1 MKFSVKYKIFE
12 RFYISSHIYSF
23 RGYDVNKFYKVI
35 WSNILQNWVVVS
47 ELSTSTKKKV
57 SISLWGGFSFFSCFA
72 SAADITC
79 SYYDCYA
86 DGDITVSTSLNLNDR
101 QYTGPGSILTIG
113 NTSESEVNVVYGG
126 ELTTSLI
133 NVGKGGQGTLNIIN
147 GGGVNI
153 SDSNYSYPLSVGNDY
168 KGTINVNGNGS
179 FLNYNS
185 SREINIGNSSPGYLN
200 ITNGGKFISTP
211 SDSIWGS
218 IYAGGRGGASGV
230 IKVSGKGSLL
240 EPAYR
245 LYVGVWGDGKLEVTD
260 SGVVNT
266 SDFSMGYNNSGETI
280 VSGAG
285 SQLNITNSLNI
296 VTTTNINARGTLIIN
311 NGGKVTADT
320 IALGSTDSFDKPSTG
335 VAEVLIGG
343 EDNNII
349 QEAGILDANRFI
361 FRGENTSLTIKHA
374 SDNFNLVSDIS
385 SQGLFSNQTYYYGSI
400 NAVHGLTTLSGNNS
414 GYNGALNI
422 SSPARISVTEQNNLG
437 NATIANDGTLSITS
451 QGNWTFSNTMTG
463 LGFLDVNTGN
473 NTFSF
478 QNATNTAGFRGTLM
492 LSDTSFDLS
501 GDNTAALVYSSL
513 YAGSGSM
520 VTVGAGT
527 QNIDGLGFNGG
538 TVDFGKIAPGEKQS
552 NNMVHVSSLDLQGG
566 GAVQVDASGDVI
578 ADTVSR
584 DVNTS
589 LSLLEQDDENA
600 AIQLVSV
607 SGNGRVVGSAGGLQL
622 QDQSGQ
628 RITDGIQ
635 HAVIQNG
642 QKVAEGTYDYRLTSG
657 TNNDGLYI
665 GYGLTQ
671 LNLLTSGTDALELD
685 ANGKT
690 GNAADMSARII
701 GTGDLAFNSQKGET
715 VSLSNQN
722 NDYTGVTDIRGGNV
736 LMNSNS
742 ALGQTSEIRLA
753 ADTQLDMNGHSQT
766 AGKLNGTAGSVLNIN
781 GGNLTLTEG
790 GVSAG
795 ILSGNGALNVSGGV
809 LDITGASSTFTASTT
824 IAKDAVVRMNDVSGL
839 GTGNISNAGTL
850 SLTHVSGSL
859 GNNLSGTGTVSLLSS
874 DTQLSGNNSGYSGLF
889 VVDES
894 SQLTASATENLGT
907 ASVNNSGTLVLNS
920 ATGWQLTN
928 DVSGSGTVRK
938 TGSGSLTVGN
948 NASWTGLTDIDAG
961 TLILG
966 KADAPVMLAS
976 SQVNIAENG
985 TLSGFG
991 GVSGNVTNSGTLD
1004 LRADAPGNVL
1014 TVGGNYTG
1022 NNGTLLMNTVLGDDS
1037 SATDKLVI
1045 KGDASGQTRVEVT
1058 KAGGTGAQTLNGIE
1072 LIHVDGNA
1080 DSAEFVQVGRIAAGA
1095 YDYTLGRG
1103 QGSNSGNWYLTSGK
1117 NTPDPEPTPTPDPDS
1132 KPEPVPGGY
1141 DNDLRPEA
1149 GSYTANMAAANT
1161 MFVTRL
1167 HERLGPVQ
1175 YTDVMTAETKN
1186 TSMWMRHEGGHNRWR
1201 DGTGQ
1206 LKTQGNRYVV
1216 QLGGDIAQWG
1226 WGETDRW
1233 HLGVMAGYG
1242 NDHNNTDSVRTG
1254 YRSKG
1259 SVNGYSA
1266 GLYATWFASDET
1278 HNGAYLDMW
1287 AQYGWFDNHVKGDGL
1302 PGESWKSK
1310 GLTASLETGYT
1321 WKAGEFSGNHGSLNE
1336 WYVQPQAQVVWMGVK
1351 ADEHRESNGTR
1362 VENTGD
1368 GNVRTR
1374 LGVKTWIKGHNRM
1387 DDGKSREFRPFVEV
1401 NWLHNTRDFGT
1412 RMNGVTVHQDGARNI
1427 GEVKAGVEGQINDRL
1442 NLWGNVGV
1450 QAGDKGYSDT
1460 SAMLGVKYTF

>member
-1 MKFSVKYKIFE
+1 M
-12 RFYISSHIYSF
+12 
-23 RGYDVNKFYKVI
+23 NKFYKVI

-57 SISLWGGFSFFSCFA
+57 SVSLWAGFSFCSCFA

-79 SYYDCYA
+79 NYADCNA
-86 DGDITVSTSLNLNDR
+86 DGDITVSTSLNLNDNW
-101 QYTGPGSILTIG
+101 YTEQTGLGTVLNIG

-133 NVGKGGQGTLNIIN
+133 NVGKGGEGTLNIIN

-153 SDSNYSYPLSVGNDY
+153 SDYNYAYPLSVGNGY

-179 FLNYNS
+179 FLNYNLS
-185 SREINIGNSSPGYLN
+185 SEINIGNSSPGYLN
-200 ITNGGKFISTP
+200 ISDGGKFTALQP
-211 SDSIWGS
+211 TV
-218 IYAGGRGGASGV
+218 YVGGRGGGQGEV
-230 IKVSGKGSLL
+230 NVSGPNSVLD
-240 EPAYR
+240 ANR
-245 LYVGVWGDGKLEVTD
+245 LYIGVWGNGKLEVTD

-266 SDFSMGYNNSGETI
+266 SNFSMGYNNSGETI

-311 NGGKVTADT
+311 NGGKVTTDT
-320 IALGSTDSFDKPSTG
+320 IVLGSGNFNNPSAG

-349 QEAGILDANRFI
+349 QEAGILDAGKI
-361 FRGENTSLTIKHA
+361 TFRGKNTSLTLNHA
-374 SDNFNLVSDIS
+374 SDNLNLSSDINTEVS
-385 SQGLFSNQTYYYGSI
+385 YSHYGSI

-414 GYNGALNI
+414 GYTGALNI

-501 GDNTAALVYSSL
+501 GDNTAALTLSL
-513 YAGSGSM
+513 LRAGSGSM

-538 TVDFGKIAPGEKQS
+538 TVDFGIIAPGKKQS

-600 AIQLVSV
+600 SIQLVSV

-628 RITDGIQ
+628 RITDSIQ

-690 GNAADMSARII
+690 GNAADMSARIT

-742 ALGQTSEIRLA
+742 ALGQTTEIRLA

-781 GGNLTLTEG
+781 GGNLTLTDG

-795 ILSGNGALNVSGGV
+795 TLTGSGGLNVSGGA
-809 LDITGASSTFTASTT
+809 LDITVANSTLTAGTT
-824 IAKDAVVRMNDVSGL
+824 IAKDAAVRMNDVSGL

-850 SLTHVSGSL
+850 SLTHASGSL

-894 SQLTASATENLGT
+894 SQLTASATENLGA

-948 NASWTGLTDIDAG
+948 NAAWTGQTDIDAG

-966 KADAPVMLAS
+966 NADAPVMLAS
-976 SQVNIAENG
+976 SQVNIAKDG
-985 TLSGFG
+985 ILTGFG

-1058 KAGGTGAQTLNGIE
+1058 KAGGTG
-1072 LIHVDGNA
+1072 
-1080 DSAEFVQVGRIAAGA
+1080 
-1095 YDYTLGRG
+1095 
-1103 QGSNSGNWYLTSGK
+1103 
-1117 NTPDPEPTPTPDPDS
+1117 
-1132 KPEPVPGGY
+1132 
-1141 DNDLRPEA
+1141 
-1149 GSYTANMAAANT
+1149 
-1161 MFVTRL
+1161 
-1167 HERLGPVQ
+1167 
-1175 YTDVMTAETKN
+1175 
-1186 TSMWMRHEGGHNRWR
+1186 
-1201 DGTGQ
+1201 
-1206 LKTQGNRYVV
+1206 
-1216 QLGGDIAQWG
+1216 
-1226 WGETDRW
+1226 
-1233 HLGVMAGYG
+1233 
-1242 NDHNNTDSVRTG
+1242 
-1254 YRSKG
+1254 
-1259 SVNGYSA
+1259 
-1266 GLYATWFASDET
+1266 
-1278 HNGAYLDMW
+1278 
-1287 AQYGWFDNHVKGDGL
+1287 
-1302 PGESWKSK
+1302 
-1310 GLTASLETGYT
+1310 
-1321 WKAGEFSGNHGSLNE
+1321 
-1336 WYVQPQAQVVWMGVK
+1336 
-1351 ADEHRESNGTR
+1351 
-1362 VENTGD
+1362 
-1368 GNVRTR
+1368 
-1374 LGVKTWIKGHNRM
+1374 
-1387 DDGKSREFRPFVEV
+1387 
-1401 NWLHNTRDFGT
+1401 
-1412 RMNGVTVHQDGARNI
+1412 
-1427 GEVKAGVEGQINDRL
+1427 
-1442 NLWGNVGV
+1442 
-1450 QAGDKGYSDT
+1450 
-1460 SAMLGVKYTF
+1460 

>member
-1 MKFSVKYKIFE
+1 M
-12 RFYISSHIYSF
+12 
-23 RGYDVNKFYKVI
+23 NKFYKII

-57 SISLWGGFSFFSCFA
+57 SVSLWVGFSFFSCFA

-79 SYYDCYA
+79 SYDNCYA

-101 QYTGPGSILTIG
+101 QHTDGSTLSIG

-133 NVGKGGQGTLNIIN
+133 NVGKGGEGTLNIIN

-153 SDSNYSYPLSVGNDY
+153 SGRNYAYPLSVGDGY

-179 FLNYNS
+179 FLNYNLS
-185 SREINIGNSSPGYLN
+185 SEINIGNSSPGYLN
-200 ITNGGKFISTP
+200 ISDGGKFTALQP
-211 SDSIWGS
+211 TV
-218 IYAGGRGGASGV
+218 YVGGRGGGQGEV
-230 IKVSGKGSLL
+230 NVSGPNSVLD
-240 EPAYR
+240 ANR
-245 LYVGVWGDGKLEVTD
+245 LYIGVWGNGKLEVTD

-266 SDFSMGYNNSGETI
+266 SGFSMGYNNSGETI
-280 VSGAG
+280 VSGVG

-296 VTTTNINARGTLIIN
+296 VTTAYSNARGSLIIN
-311 NGGKVTADT
+311 NGGKVTADAIT
-320 IALGSTDSFDKPSTG
+320 LGSTDNYDKPSTG
-335 VAEVLIGG
+335 TAEVLIGG
-343 EDNNII
+343 ESNNII

-385 SQGLFSNQTYYYGSI
+385 SQGRFSNQTYYYGSI

-422 SSPARISVTEQNNLG
+422 SSPARINVTEQNNLG

-501 GDNTAALVYSSL
+501 GDNTAALTSSL
-513 YAGSGSM
+513 LRAGSGSM

-538 TVDFGKIAPGEKQS
+538 TVDFGKIAPGKKQS

-628 RITDGIQ
+628 RITDSIQ

-690 GNAADMSARII
+690 GNAADMSARIT

-766 AGKLNGTAGSVLNIN
+766 AGKLNGAAGSVLNIN

-839 GTGNISNAGTL
+839 GTGNISNIGTL
-850 SLTHVSGSL
+850 SLTHASGSL

-920 ATGWQLTN
+920 ATDWQLAN
-928 DVSGSGTVRK
+928 DVSGSGNFRK

-948 NASWTGLTDIDAG
+948 NAVWTGQTDIDAG

-966 KADAPVMLAS
+966 NAGAPVMLAS
-976 SQVNIAENG
+976 SQVNIAKDG
-985 TLSGFG
+985 ILTGFG
-991 GVSGNVTNSGTLD
+991 GVSGNVTNSGALD

-1037 SATDKLVI
+1037 S
-1045 KGDASGQTRVEVT
+1045 
-1058 KAGGTGAQTLNGIE
+1058 
-1072 LIHVDGNA
+1072 
-1080 DSAEFVQVGRIAAGA
+1080 
-1095 YDYTLGRG
+1095 
-1103 QGSNSGNWYLTSGK
+1103 
-1117 NTPDPEPTPTPDPDS
+1117 
-1132 KPEPVPGGY
+1132 
-1141 DNDLRPEA
+1141 
-1149 GSYTANMAAANT
+1149 
-1161 MFVTRL
+1161 
-1167 HERLGPVQ
+1167 
-1175 YTDVMTAETKN
+1175 
-1186 TSMWMRHEGGHNRWR
+1186 
-1201 DGTGQ
+1201 
-1206 LKTQGNRYVV
+1206 
-1216 QLGGDIAQWG
+1216 
-1226 WGETDRW
+1226 
-1233 HLGVMAGYG
+1233 
-1242 NDHNNTDSVRTG
+1242 
-1254 YRSKG
+1254 
-1259 SVNGYSA
+1259 
-1266 GLYATWFASDET
+1266 
-1278 HNGAYLDMW
+1278 
-1287 AQYGWFDNHVKGDGL
+1287 
-1302 PGESWKSK
+1302 
-1310 GLTASLETGYT
+1310 
-1321 WKAGEFSGNHGSLNE
+1321 
-1336 WYVQPQAQVVWMGVK
+1336 
-1351 ADEHRESNGTR
+1351 
-1362 VENTGD
+1362 
-1368 GNVRTR
+1368 
-1374 LGVKTWIKGHNRM
+1374 
-1387 DDGKSREFRPFVEV
+1387 
-1401 NWLHNTRDFGT
+1401 
-1412 RMNGVTVHQDGARNI
+1412 
-1427 GEVKAGVEGQINDRL
+1427 
-1442 NLWGNVGV
+1442 
-1450 QAGDKGYSDT
+1450 
-1460 SAMLGVKYTF
+1460 

>member
-1 MKFSVKYKIFE
+1 M
-12 RFYISSHIYSF
+12 
-23 RGYDVNKFYKVI
+23 NKFYKVI

-57 SISLWGGFSFFSCFA
+57 SASLWVGFSFCSCFA

-79 SYYDCYA
+79 SYSDCYA

-101 QYTGPGSILTIG
+101 QHTNSVLTIG

-133 NVGKGGQGTLNIIN
+133 NVGKGGEGTLNIIN

-153 SDSNYSYPLSVGNDY
+153 SDYNYAYPLSVGNGY

-179 FLNYNS
+179 FLNYNP

-200 ITNGGKFISTP
+200 ISDGGKFTASQ
-211 SDSIWGS
+211 SVA
-218 IYAGGRGGASGV
+218 YVGGRGGGQGEV
-230 IKVSGKGSLL
+230 NVSGPNSVLD
-240 EPAYR
+240 ANR
-245 LYVGVWGDGKLEVTD
+245 LYIGVWGNGKLEVTD

-266 SDFSMGYNNSGETI
+266 SDDFSMGYNNSGETI

-296 VTTTNINARGTLIIN
+296 VTTSNVNARGTLIIN
-311 NGGKVTADT
+311 NGGKVTANAIT
-320 IALGSTDSFDKPSTG
+320 LGSTDNFNNPTTG
-335 VAEVLIGG
+335 IAEVLIGG

-349 QEAGILDANRFI
+349 QEAGILDAGKI
-361 FRGENTSLTIKHA
+361 TFRGKNTSLTLNHA
-374 SDNFNLVSDIS
+374 SDNLNLSSDINTEVS
-385 SQGLFSNQTYYYGSI
+385 YSHYGSI

-414 GYNGALNI
+414 GYTGALNI
-422 SSPARISVTEQNNLG
+422 SSPARINVTEQNNLG

-501 GDNTAALVYSSL
+501 GDNTAALTSSL
-513 YAGSGSM
+513 LRAGSGSM

-538 TVDFGKIAPGEKQS
+538 TVDFGKIAPGKKQS

-628 RITDGIQ
+628 RITDSIQ

-690 GNAADMSARII
+690 GNAADMSARIT

-742 ALGQTSEIRLA
+742 ALGQTTEIRLA

-850 SLTHVSGSL
+850 SLTHASGSL
-859 GNNLSGTGTVSLLSS
+859 GNNLSGTGTVSLLGS

-894 SQLTASATENLGT
+894 SLLTASATENLGT

-920 ATGWQLTN
+920 
-928 DVSGSGTVRK
+928 
-938 TGSGSLTVGN
+938 
-948 NASWTGLTDIDAG
+948 
-961 TLILG
+961 
-966 KADAPVMLAS
+966 
-976 SQVNIAENG
+976 
-985 TLSGFG
+985 
-991 GVSGNVTNSGTLD
+991 
-1004 LRADAPGNVL
+1004 
-1014 TVGGNYTG
+1014 
-1022 NNGTLLMNTVLGDDS
+1022 
-1037 SATDKLVI
+1037 
-1045 KGDASGQTRVEVT
+1045 
-1058 KAGGTGAQTLNGIE
+1058 
-1072 LIHVDGNA
+1072 
-1080 DSAEFVQVGRIAAGA
+1080 
-1095 YDYTLGRG
+1095 
-1103 QGSNSGNWYLTSGK
+1103 
-1117 NTPDPEPTPTPDPDS
+1117 
-1132 KPEPVPGGY
+1132 
-1141 DNDLRPEA
+1141 
-1149 GSYTANMAAANT
+1149 
-1161 MFVTRL
+1161 
-1167 HERLGPVQ
+1167 
-1175 YTDVMTAETKN
+1175 
-1186 TSMWMRHEGGHNRWR
+1186 
-1201 DGTGQ
+1201 
-1206 LKTQGNRYVV
+1206 
-1216 QLGGDIAQWG
+1216 
-1226 WGETDRW
+1226 
-1233 HLGVMAGYG
+1233 
-1242 NDHNNTDSVRTG
+1242 
-1254 YRSKG
+1254 
-1259 SVNGYSA
+1259 
-1266 GLYATWFASDET
+1266 
-1278 HNGAYLDMW
+1278 
-1287 AQYGWFDNHVKGDGL
+1287 
-1302 PGESWKSK
+1302 
-1310 GLTASLETGYT
+1310 
-1321 WKAGEFSGNHGSLNE
+1321 
-1336 WYVQPQAQVVWMGVK
+1336 
-1351 ADEHRESNGTR
+1351 
-1362 VENTGD
+1362 
-1368 GNVRTR
+1368 
-1374 LGVKTWIKGHNRM
+1374 
-1387 DDGKSREFRPFVEV
+1387 
-1401 NWLHNTRDFGT
+1401 
-1412 RMNGVTVHQDGARNI
+1412 
-1427 GEVKAGVEGQINDRL
+1427 
-1442 NLWGNVGV
+1442 
-1450 QAGDKGYSDT
+1450 
-1460 SAMLGVKYTF
+1460 

>member
-1 MKFSVKYKIFE
+1 M
-12 RFYISSHIYSF
+12 
-23 RGYDVNKFYKVI
+23 NKFYKII

-57 SISLWGGFSFFSCFA
+57 SVSLWVGFSFFSCFA

-79 SYYDCYA
+79 SYDNCYA

-101 QYTGPGSILTIG
+101 QHTDGSTLFIG

-133 NVGKGGQGTLNIIN
+133 NVGKGGEGTLNIIN

-153 SDSNYSYPLSVGNDY
+153 SGRNYAYPLSVGDGY

-179 FLNYNS
+179 FLNYNLS
-185 SREINIGNSSPGYLN
+185 SEINIGNSSPGYLN
-200 ITNGGKFISTP
+200 ISDGGKFTALQP
-211 SDSIWGS
+211 TV
-218 IYAGGRGGASGV
+218 YVGGRGGGQGEV
-230 IKVSGKGSLL
+230 NVSGPNSVLD
-240 EPAYR
+240 ANR
-245 LYVGVWGDGKLEVTD
+245 LYIGVWGNGKLEVTD

-266 SDFSMGYNNSGETI
+266 SGFSMGYNNSGETI
-280 VSGAG
+280 VSGVG

-296 VTTTNINARGTLIIN
+296 VTTAYSNARGSLIIN
-311 NGGKVTADT
+311 NGGKVTADAIT
-320 IALGSTDSFDKPSTG
+320 LGSTDNYDKPSTG
-335 VAEVLIGG
+335 TAEVLIGG
-343 EDNNII
+343 ESNNII

-385 SQGLFSNQTYYYGSI
+385 SQGRFSNQTYYYGSI

-422 SSPARISVTEQNNLG
+422 SSPARINVTEQNNLG

-501 GDNTAALVYSSL
+501 GDNTAALTSSL
-513 YAGSGSM
+513 LRAGSGSM

-538 TVDFGKIAPGEKQS
+538 TVDFGKIAPGKKQS

-628 RITDGIQ
+628 RITDSIQ

-690 GNAADMSARII
+690 GNAADMSARIT

-766 AGKLNGTAGSVLNIN
+766 AGKLNGAAGSVLNIN

-839 GTGNISNAGTL
+839 GTGNISNIGTL
-850 SLTHVSGSL
+850 SLTHASGSL

-920 ATGWQLTN
+920 ATDWQLAN
-928 DVSGSGTVRK
+928 DVSGSGNFRK

-948 NASWTGLTDIDAG
+948 NAVWTGQTDIDAG

-966 KADAPVMLAS
+966 NAGAPVMLAS
-976 SQVNIAENG
+976 SQVNIAKDG
-985 TLSGFG
+985 ILTGFG
-991 GVSGNVTNSGTLD
+991 GVSGNVTNSGALD

-1037 SATDKLVI
+1037 S
-1045 KGDASGQTRVEVT
+1045 
-1058 KAGGTGAQTLNGIE
+1058 
-1072 LIHVDGNA
+1072 
-1080 DSAEFVQVGRIAAGA
+1080 
-1095 YDYTLGRG
+1095 
-1103 QGSNSGNWYLTSGK
+1103 
-1117 NTPDPEPTPTPDPDS
+1117 
-1132 KPEPVPGGY
+1132 
-1141 DNDLRPEA
+1141 
-1149 GSYTANMAAANT
+1149 
-1161 MFVTRL
+1161 
-1167 HERLGPVQ
+1167 
-1175 YTDVMTAETKN
+1175 
-1186 TSMWMRHEGGHNRWR
+1186 
-1201 DGTGQ
+1201 
-1206 LKTQGNRYVV
+1206 
-1216 QLGGDIAQWG
+1216 
-1226 WGETDRW
+1226 
-1233 HLGVMAGYG
+1233 
-1242 NDHNNTDSVRTG
+1242 
-1254 YRSKG
+1254 
-1259 SVNGYSA
+1259 
-1266 GLYATWFASDET
+1266 
-1278 HNGAYLDMW
+1278 
-1287 AQYGWFDNHVKGDGL
+1287 
-1302 PGESWKSK
+1302 
-1310 GLTASLETGYT
+1310 
-1321 WKAGEFSGNHGSLNE
+1321 
-1336 WYVQPQAQVVWMGVK
+1336 
-1351 ADEHRESNGTR
+1351 
-1362 VENTGD
+1362 
-1368 GNVRTR
+1368 
-1374 LGVKTWIKGHNRM
+1374 
-1387 DDGKSREFRPFVEV
+1387 
-1401 NWLHNTRDFGT
+1401 
-1412 RMNGVTVHQDGARNI
+1412 
-1427 GEVKAGVEGQINDRL
+1427 
-1442 NLWGNVGV
+1442 
-1450 QAGDKGYSDT
+1450 
-1460 SAMLGVKYTF
+1460 

>member
-1 MKFSVKYKIFE
+1 M
-12 RFYISSHIYSF
+12 
-23 RGYDVNKFYKVI
+23 NKLYKVI
-35 WSNILQNWVVVS
+35 WSSTHACWVVVS
-47 ELSTSTKKKV
+47 ELGKSQKKV
-57 SISLWGGFSFFSCFA
+57 KLIALTA
-72 SAADITC
+72 L
-79 SYYDCYA
+79 
-86 DGDITVSTSLNLNDR
+86 VTSLSVNASTICSSSDDDACFINDDKTINSKIETSSSILIGYQAPGNTPVTVTVTDSGMLKTEKLLRVGDGRTSAKLNIANGGSVVVDYR
-101 QYTGPGSILTIG
+101 TIKVDSNSEINVTGENSRLIALNGNMGAGISIDYGGSINISDKGQFIGKDSDFYISGENSVSSLTITDQGSRIFANSIQLQDNALFEIG
-113 NTSESEVNVVYGG
+113 NNAEVNV
-126 ELTTSLI
+126 
-133 NVGKGGQGTLNIIN
+133 
-147 GGGVNI
+147 
-153 SDSNYSYPLSVGNDY
+153 NY
-168 KGTINVNGNGS
+168 
-179 FLNYNS
+179 
-185 SREINIGNSSPGYLN
+185 INI
-200 ITNGGKFISTP
+200 
-211 SDSIWGS
+211 
-218 IYAGGRGGASGV
+218 
-230 IKVSGKGSLL
+230 GSLL
-240 EPAYR
+240 ESESGNKVFIGSKNYDSPIAPGVINAKTIAFDYNSGELIFNHTGNDLSIYSDIKDNKADGKGKITAANGTTILSGDNKYFSGETNILENGHIVITNNLGSSHIYNNGR
-245 LYVGVWGDGKLEVTD
+245 LSLQATDDMQFDNKISGSGLLAVTSGNVSVGGNNSNFTGKLVVFDGATALISEQSNIGDAAIQADGKLQLD
-260 SGVVNT
+260 SNQ
-266 SDFSMGYNNSGETI
+266 DWEF
-280 VSGAG
+280 
-285 SQLNITNSLNI
+285 TNVL
-296 VTTTNINARGTLIIN
+296 TGHGTL
-311 NGGKVTADT
+311 TAKT
-320 IALGSTDSFDKPSTG
+320 
-335 VAEVLIGG
+335 
-343 EDNNII
+343 NQNI
-349 QEAGILDANRFI
+349 
-361 FRGENTSLTIKHA
+361 
-374 SDNFNLVSDIS
+374 
-385 SQGLFSNQTYYYGSI
+385 
-400 NAVHGLTTLSGNNS
+400 
-414 GYNGALNI
+414 
-422 SSPARISVTEQNNLG
+422 
-437 NATIANDGTLSITS
+437 
-451 QGNWTFSNTMTG
+451 
-463 LGFLDVNTGN
+463 
-473 NTFSF
+473 FSF
-478 QNATNTAGFRGTLM
+478 KDSALTAGFTGNLELLNSR
-492 LSDTSFDLS
+492 FDLS
-501 GDNTAALVYSSL
+501 GTNTNALTSVGL
-513 YAGSGSM
+513 IAGNDSF
-520 VTVGAGT
+520 VTVGMGNQSIGSLA
-527 QNIDGLGFNGG
+527 FAGG
-538 TVDFGKIAPGEKQS
+538 TLNFGHIQPGQTRS
-552 NNMVHVSSLDLQGG
+552 DNHITADNRLDLTGNG
-566 GAVQVDASGDVI
+566 IVQVDNTGVI
-578 ADTVSR
+578 D
-584 DVNTS
+584 NTS
-589 LSLLEQDDENA
+589 QKINHALSLLEQDDENA

-607 SGNGRVVGSAGGLQL
+607 SGSGKVTGSAGGLQL
-622 QDQSGQ
+622 QDQTGKF
-628 RITDGIQ
+628 ITDSVQ

-671 LNLLTSGTDALELD
+671 LDLLTSGTDALVFD

-690 GNAADMSARII
+690 GNAADMSARIT

-736 LMNSNS
+736 LMNSNN

-753 ADTQLDMNGHSQT
+753 ADTMLDMNSHSQT
-766 AGKLNGTAGSVLNIN
+766 AGKLNGAADSVLNIN
-781 GGNLTLTEG
+781 GGNLTLTAG

-795 ILSGNGALNVSGGV
+795 ILSGSGALNVSGGV
-809 LDITGASSTFTASTT
+809 LDITGANSTFTASTT

-839 GTGNISNAGTL
+839 GTGNISNVGTL
-850 SLTHVSGSL
+850 SLTHASGSL

-948 NASWTGLTDIDAG
+948 NAVWTGQTDIDAG

-966 KADAPVMLAS
+966 KTDSPVMLAS
-976 SQVNIAENG
+976 SQVNITENG
-985 TLSGFG
+985 TLSGYG
-991 GVSGNVTNSGTLD
+991 GVAGNVTNSGTLD

-1022 NNGTLLMNTVLGDDS
+1022 NNGTLLMNTVLGDDT

-1045 KGDASGQTRVEVT
+1045 KGDASGQTRVAVT
-1058 KAGGTGAQTLNGIE
+1058 HAGGTGAQTLNGIE

-1080 DSAEFVQVGRIAAGA
+1080 DSAEFVQAGRIAAGA

-1117 NTPDPEPTPTPDPDS
+1117 NTPEPTPTPDPDS
-1132 KPEPVPGGY
+1132 KPEPAPGGY

-1149 GSYTANMAAANT
+1149 GSYTANMAAVNT

-1167 HERLGPVQ
+1167 HERLGPMQ
-1175 YTDVMTAETKN
+1175 YTDIMTGETKN

-1242 NDHNNTDSVRTG
+1242 NEHNNTDSVRTG

-1259 SVNGYSA
+1259 SVNGYST
-1266 GLYATWFASDET
+1266 GLYATWFANDET
-1278 HNGAYLDMW
+1278 HNGAYLDTW

-1321 WKAGEFSGNHGSLNE
+1321 WKAGEFSGSHGSLNE

-1362 VENTGD
+1362 VESTGD

-1401 NWLHNTRDFGT
+1401 NWLHNTREFGT

-1427 GEVKAGVEGQINDRL
+1427 GEVKAGVEGQINTHL
-1442 NLWGNVGV
+1442 NLWSNVGV

>member
-1 MKFSVKYKIFE
+1 MNA
-12 RFYISSHIYSF
+12 IY
-23 RGYDVNKFYKVI
+23 NII
-35 WSNILQNWVVVS
+35 WSSAYNGWVVVS
-47 ELSTSTKKKV
+47 ELTSSVKKKTIV
-57 SISLWGGFSFFSCFA
+57 SLCFALLPLSSEAAISGSISCNAYNGCDA
-72 SAADITC
+72 N
-79 SYYDCYA
+79 
-86 DGDITVSTSLNLNDR
+86 GDVVVSTEKNLNNEIKQD
-101 QYTGPGSILTIG
+101 GMANLHIG
-113 NTSESEVNVVYGG
+113 GTSESNVNVISGGNLSSALIDIGNGG
-126 ELTTSLI
+126 ESS
-133 NVGKGGQGTLNIIN
+133 LNIT
-147 GGGVNI
+147 GGGIV
-153 SDSNYSYPLSVGNDY
+153 
-168 KGTINVNGNGS
+168 
-179 FLNYNS
+179 
-185 SREINIGNSSPGYLN
+185 N
-200 ITNGGKFISTP
+200 ITNGGNYAYPLVVGYAYKGTLNITGSGSVLNYEPSSEIDIGDAANGYLNISDGGHFI
-211 SDSIWGS
+211 GS
-218 IYAGGRGGASGV
+218 PRGYEIYVGGRGKADGE
-230 IKVSGKGSLL
+230 IKVSGSGSLL
-240 EPAYR
+240 NFNG
-245 LYVGVWGDGKLEVTD
+245 LYIGVWGKGQLEITN

-266 SDFSMGYNNSGETI
+266 SFFTMGYENSGKTTISDAGSELNVAGNLTI
-280 VSGAG
+280 VPGGYSNG
-285 SQLNITNSLNI
+285 
-296 VTTTNINARGTLIIN
+296 NASGTLVIN
-311 NGGKVTADT
+311 NGGKVTANTIYLGGYNYVYSGPDT
-320 IALGSTDSFDKPSTG
+320 GE
-335 VAEVLIGG
+335 AEIIIGG
-343 EDNNII
+343 SNDNII
-349 QEAGILDANRFI
+349 QKAGLLNADKVV
-361 FRGENTSLTIKHA
+361 FRGENTTLTLNHN
-374 SDNFNLVSDIS
+374 SDNFNLASDVS
-385 SQGLFSNQTYYYGSI
+385 SQGFVSSNIYHYGTI

-422 SSPARISVTEQNNLG
+422 SSPARINVTTQNNLG
-437 NATIANDGTLSITS
+437 KATIANGGILNISS
-451 QGNWTFSNTMTG
+451 QGEWNFSNIMTG
-463 LGFLDVNTGN
+463 QGALDVNTGN
-473 NTFSF
+473 NRFSF

-492 LSDTSFDLS
+492 LSDTSFDLT
-501 GDNTAALVYSSL
+501 GNNTTALTSALLS
-513 YAGSGSM
+513 AGSGSM
-520 VTVGAGT
+520 ITVGAGT

-538 TVDFGKIAPGEKQS
+538 TVDFGKVIPGKTQS
-552 NNMVHVSSLDLQGG
+552 DSMVHVNTLDLTGS
-566 GAVQVDASGDVI
+566 GAIQIGTSGEVI

-589 LSLLEQDDENA
+589 LSLLEQDDKNA

-607 SGNGRVVGSAGGLQL
+607 SGNGKVTGSAGGLQL
-622 QDQSGQ
+622 QDQTGKL
-628 RITDGIQ
+628 ITDSVQ
-635 HAVIQNG
+635 YSVTQNG
-642 QKVAEGTYDYRLTSG
+642 QKVAEGAYDYRLTSG
-657 TNNDGLYI
+657 ANNDGLYI

-671 LNLLTSGTDALELD
+671 LDLLTSGADALVLD
-685 ANGKT
+685 ASGKT
-690 GNAADMSARII
+690 GNAADMSARIT

-736 LMNSNS
+736 LMNSDS

-753 ADTQLDMNGHSQT
+753 ADTMLDMNGHSQT
-766 AGKLNGTAGSVLNIN
+766 AGKLNGTADSVLNIN
-781 GGNLTLTEG
+781 GGNLTLTAG

-795 ILSGNGALNVSGGV
+795 ILSGSGALNVSGGV
-809 LDITGASSTFTASTT
+809 LDITGANSTFTASTT

-839 GTGNISNAGTL
+839 GVGNISNAGTL
-850 SLTHVSGSL
+850 SLTHASGSL

-889 VVDES
+889 VVDDS
-894 SQLTASATENLGT
+894 SQLTVSATENLGA

-928 DVSGSGTVRK
+928 DVSGSGAVRK
-938 TGSGSLTVGN
+938 TGPGSLTVGN
-948 NASWTGLTDIDAG
+948 NAVWSGQTDIDAG

-966 KADAPVMLAS
+966 KADDPVMLAS
-976 SQVNIAENG
+976 SQVNIAKDG
-985 TLSGFG
+985 ILTGFG
-991 GVSGNVTNSGTLD
+991 GVTGNVTNRGTLD
-1004 LRADAPGNVL
+1004 LRANAPGNVL

-1045 KGDASGQTRVEVT
+1045 KGDASGQTRVAVT
-1058 KAGGTGAQTLNGIE
+1058 NAGGTGAQTLNGIE

-1080 DSAEFVQVGRIAAGA
+1080 DSAEFVQAGRIAAGA

-1117 NTPDPEPTPTPDPDS
+1117 NTPEPTPTPDPDS
-1132 KPEPVPGGY
+1132 KPEPAPGGY

-1175 YTDVMTAETKN
+1175 YTDVMTGEKKN
-1186 TSMWMRHEGGHNRWR
+1186 TSMWMRHEGGHHRWR

-1216 QLGGDIAQWG
+1216 HLGGDIAQWG

-1254 YRSKG
+1254 YSSKG
-1259 SVNGYSA
+1259 SVNGYST
-1266 GLYATWFASDET
+1266 GLYATWYADDET
-1278 HNGAYLDMW
+1278 HNGAYLDTW
-1287 AQYGWFDNHVKGDGL
+1287 AQYNWFDNHVKGDGL

-1321 WKAGEFSGNHGSLNE
+1321 WKAGEFSGSHGSLNE

-1351 ADEHRESNGTR
+1351 ADEHLESNGTR
-1362 VENTGD
+1362 VESTGD

-1374 LGVKTWIKGHNRM
+1374 LGVKTWVKGHNRM

-1412 RMNGVTVHQDGARNI
+1412 RINGVTVHQDGARNI
-1427 GEVKAGVEGQINDRL
+1427 GEVKAGVEGQINNRL

-1460 SAMLGVKYTF
+1460 SAMLGVKYIF